1 MHCVPSSCK
10 VSKIGNN
17 TNTARPPT
25 QHKRRRAGTATV
37 PARLSMAHPPI
48 VIGGWRCTA
57 PSSSSQHHLPRPLP
71 HTDDI
76 DPVRQPLYPRVRAT
90 VDAFAAKGVDFDLL
104 QCLAPYDYRAVDDG
118 DGGNG

>member
-25 QHKRRRAGTATV
+25 QHKRRRAGTAPV
-37 PARLSMAHPPI
+37 LARLSMAHPPI
-48 VIGGWRCTA
+48 VIGGWQCDV
-57 PSSSSQHHLPRPLP
+57 PSSSSQHHLRRALP

-76 DPVRQPLYPRVRAT
+76 DPVRQALYPRVRAT
-90 VDAFAAKGVDFDLL
+90 VDALAAKGVDFDLL
-104 QCLAPYDYRAVDDG
+104 QCLTPDDYRAVDDG